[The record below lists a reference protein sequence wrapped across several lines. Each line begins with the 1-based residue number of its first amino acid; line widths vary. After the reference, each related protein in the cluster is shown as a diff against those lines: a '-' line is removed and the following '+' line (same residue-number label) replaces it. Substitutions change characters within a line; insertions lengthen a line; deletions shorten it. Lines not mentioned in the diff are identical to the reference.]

1 MQMPITKTG
10 YNGADYDFY
19 AELSDGKL
27 NVYLYQL
34 SSTGG
39 YKLIG
44 SKGNLSI
51 SHAESPVR
59 PGYVNLSI

>member
-1 MQMPITKTG
+1 MQMPILKQDTTG
-10 YNGADYDFY
+10 QTDFY

-51 SHAESPVR
+51 SYAESPVG